1 MEKRATVLEQLRE
14 AALRDRARPADE
26 RFRDMVARGA
36 IDEEGRVLLIGPGHD
51 YLPVGADRRAA
62 NLAEEPDED

>member
-1 MEKRATVLEQLRE
+1 MEKRPTVLEQLRE
-14 AALRDRARPADE
+14 AALRDRARPPEE

-36 IDEEGRVLLIGPGHD
+36 INEKGEVLLIGPGHD

-62 NLAEEPDED
+62 NLAEEEAAD